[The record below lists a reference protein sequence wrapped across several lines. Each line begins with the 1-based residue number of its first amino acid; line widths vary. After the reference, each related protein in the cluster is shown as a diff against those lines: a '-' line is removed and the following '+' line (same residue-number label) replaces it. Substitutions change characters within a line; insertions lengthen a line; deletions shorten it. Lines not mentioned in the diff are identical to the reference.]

1 MGEEKVPLIIKNLKK
16 RFGDKVIFEN
26 FNYTFS
32 EKGLFV
38 LVGNSGRG
46 KTTLLRMIAG
56 LDKDFIGEITMTKV
70 AYAFQEYRLFPT
82 LNALE
87 NITKILYEKPSED
100 ETESARNLLKSF
112 GFTEAD
118 TLLYPPEL
126 SGGMK
131 QRVALC
137 RAFLSKQSVLLLDE
151 PFKELDAHLRAKLCD
166 LIEKEAKERLIIMT
180 AHSLDALSDLDR
192 TILSLEN

>member
-1 MGEEKVPLIIKNLKK
+1 MPLAIKNLTKS
-16 RFGDKVIFEN
+16 FGDKVIFEN

-32 EKGLFV
+32 DKGIYV

-56 LDKDFIGEITMTKV
+56 LDKDFKGEITKAKT

-82 LNALE
+82 LNALD
-87 NITKILYEKPSED
+87 NITKVLYEKP
-100 ETESARNLLKSF
+100 
-112 GFTEAD
+112 TEAETKEAKQFLTQMGFAD
-118 TLLYPPEL
+118 IDLRLFPAEL

-137 RAFLSKQSVLLLDE
+137 RAFLSKAEILLLDE
-151 PFKELDAHLRAKLCD
+151 PFKELDAKLRTVLREQIKKSA
-166 LIEKEAKERLIIMT
+166 ENRLIIMT
-180 AHSLDALSDLDR
+180 AHSQEALGDLKK
-192 TILSLEN
+192 TIIDL

>member
-1 MGEEKVPLIIKNLKK
+1 MPLAIKNLTKS
-16 RFGDKVIFEN
+16 FGDKVIFEN

-32 EKGLFV
+32 NKGIYV

-56 LDKDFIGEITMTKV
+56 LDKDFKGEITKAKT

-82 LNALE
+82 LNALD
-87 NITKILYEKPSED
+87 NITKILYEKP
-100 ETESARNLLKSF
+100 
-112 GFTEAD
+112 TEAETKD
-118 TLLYPPEL
+118 AKQFLTQMGFADIDLQLFPAEL

-137 RAFLSKQSVLLLDE
+137 RAFLAKAEILLLDE
-151 PFKELDAHLRAKLCD
+151 PFKELDAKLRTVLREQIKKSA
-166 LIEKEAKERLIIMT
+166 ENRLIIMT
-180 AHSLDALSDLDR
+180 AHSQEALGDLKK
-192 TILSLEN
+192 TIIDL

>member
-1 MGEEKVPLIIKNLKK
+1 MPLIIKNLTKS
-16 RFGDKVIFEN
+16 FGDKKVFEN
-26 FNYTFS
+26 FSYTFS

-56 LDKDFIGEITMTKV
+56 LDKDFRGEITKQKA
-70 AYAFQEYRLFPT
+70 AYAFQEYRLFPS

-87 NITKILYEKPSED
+87 NITKILWKKPKKNEI
-100 ETESARNLLKSF
+100 ENAKKLLESFN
-112 GFTEAD
+112 FTQAD
-118 TLLYPPEL
+118 TLLFPNEL

-137 RAFLSKQSVLLLDE
+137 RAFLSNQGVLLLDE
-151 PFKELDAHLRAKLCD
+151 PFKELDADLRAKLCD
-166 LIEKEAKERLIIMT
+166 LIEKESKKRLIIMT
-180 AHSLDALSDLDR
+180 AHSLDMLSNLDH
-192 TILSLEN
+192 TIVSLEN

>member
-1 MGEEKVPLIIKNLKK
+1 MPLAIKNLTKS
-16 RFGDKVIFEN
+16 FGNKVIFEN

-32 EKGLFV
+32 DKGIYV

-56 LDKDFIGEITMTKV
+56 LDKDFKGEITKAKT

-82 LNALE
+82 LNALD
-87 NITKILYEKPSED
+87 NITKVLYEKP
-100 ETESARNLLKSF
+100 
-112 GFTEAD
+112 TEAETKEAKQFLTQMGFAD
-118 TLLYPPEL
+118 IDLRLFPAEL

-137 RAFLSKQSVLLLDE
+137 RAFLSKTEILLLDE
-151 PFKELDAHLRAKLCD
+151 PFKELDAKLRTVLREQMKKSA
-166 LIEKEAKERLIIMT
+166 ENRLIIMT
-180 AHSLDALSDLDR
+180 AHSQEALGDLKK
-192 TILSLEN
+192 TIIDL